1 MKEEK
6 KQLRSGFTTGTCA
19 AAAAKAAALF
29 LTGDEKTQIS
39 LQTPGG
45 RVAHFQVQKLV
56 DGEMTWFG
64 VQKDAGDDPDVTHGA
79 WIYGAV
85 SRISKDMSF
94 RRSVESKSDRTCEK
108 KETVEKHDVDQEAWT
123 DVLARAYEWEP
134 DTDADHS
141 GQFRL
146 FLTAKDGIGLVTKPG
161 LSCPVGNYAI
171 NPVPR
176 QMIFQSVTHVLEET
190 EAHGDYLIQLWIP
203 AGRELAL
210 KTFNP
215 KLGIEGGISILGT
228 TGIVNPM
235 SEQALMDTIRL
246 EIHMRAVAGEH
257 RLILAP
263 GNYGERFLSEHL
275 GIAIDQAVTCSN
287 FIADAIRWSA
297 DAGMS
302 EILFVGHIGKLIKVA
317 GGVKNTHSKYGD
329 RRMEIMADCLPG
341 TLDEQVRNE
350 WTDRILGCNT
360 TEEALEYLKSWGICD
375 QVMHT
380 AVSRMQHYMKQWA
393 GGNCDVQVV
402 TFSTVYGILGK
413 TSDSDRMIERW
424 RQS

>member
-19 AAAAKAAALF
+19 AAAAKAAAFF

-79 WIYGAV
+79 WIYGSV
-85 SRISKDMSF
+85 RRISKDMGV

-108 KETVEKHDVDQEAWT
+108 KETEEKHDVDQEARA

-161 LSCPVGNYAI
+161 LSCPVGKYAI

-176 QMIFQSVTHVLEET
+176 QMIFQSVAHVLEET

-257 RLILAP
+257 SLILAP
-263 GNYGERFLSEHL
+263 GNYGERFLAEHL

-329 RRMEIMADCLPG
+329 RRMEIMADCLPD

-350 WTDRILGCNT
+350 WTDRIFGCNT

-402 TFSTVYGILGK
+402 TFSTVHGILGK
-413 TSDSDRMIERW
+413 TSDSDRMIKRW
-424 RQS
+424 RHS

>member
-1 MKEEK
+1 MDKEK

-19 AAAAKAAALF
+19 AAAAKAAAFF
-29 LTGDEKTQIS
+29 LTGDEKTKIS
-39 LQTPGG
+39 IQTPGG
-45 RVAHFQVQKLV
+45 KVAEFPVQKFM

-85 SRISKDMSF
+85 SRI
-94 RRSVESKSDRTCEK
+94 VGESLKIDGIGSGTW
-108 KETVEKHDVDQEAWT
+108 A
-123 DVLARAYEWEP
+123 DVLAKAYEWEP
-134 DTDADHS
+134 DADADHS

-146 FLTAKDGIGLVTKPG
+146 FLTAKEGIGLVTKPG
-161 LSCPVGNYAI
+161 LSCPVGKYAI

-176 QMIFQSVTHVLEET
+176 QMIFQSVAHVLEET
-190 EAHGDYLIQLWIP
+190 EAHGDYLIQIWIP

-257 RLILAP
+257 SLILAP
-263 GNYGERFLSEHL
+263 GNYGERFLAEHL
-275 GIAIDQAVTCSN
+275 GIAISQAVTCSN

-297 DAGMS
+297 DAGMR

-329 RRMEIMADCLPG
+329 RRMEIMADCLPD
-341 TLDEQVRNE
+341 TLDEPIRNE
-350 WTDRILGCNT
+350 WAGQILGCNT
-360 TEEALEYLKSWGICD
+360 TEEALEYLNTWEICE
-375 QVMHT
+375 QVMKT
-380 AVSRMQHYMKQWA
+380 AVSGMQHYMNQWA

-413 TSDSDRMIERW
+413 TDGSDRMIEEW
-424 RQS
+424 RKKQHL

>member
-1 MKEEK
+1 
-6 KQLRSGFTTGTCA
+6 
-19 AAAAKAAALF
+19 
-29 LTGDEKTQIS
+29 
-39 LQTPGG
+39 
-45 RVAHFQVQKLV
+45 
-56 DGEMTWFG
+56 
-64 VQKDAGDDPDVTHGA
+64 
-79 WIYGAV
+79 
-85 SRISKDMSF
+85 
-94 RRSVESKSDRTCEK
+94 
-108 KETVEKHDVDQEAWT
+108 
-123 DVLARAYEWEP
+123 
-134 DTDADHS
+134 
-141 GQFRL
+141 
-146 FLTAKDGIGLVTKPG
+146 
-161 LSCPVGNYAI
+161 
-171 NPVPR
+171 
-176 QMIFQSVTHVLEET
+176 
-190 EAHGDYLIQLWIP
+190 
-203 AGRELAL
+203 
-210 KTFNP
+210 
-215 KLGIEGGISILGT
+215 
-228 TGIVNPM
+228 
-235 SEQALMDTIRL
+235 
-246 EIHMRAVAGEH
+246 MRAVAGEH

-350 WTDRILGCNT
+350 WTDRIFGCNT